1 GRRRERRGPRP
12 GAVRARTP
20 PDDRRHAA
28 AAQADQPRRTPDPG
42 DARPARVLARLV
54 GRGPEGHEGTL
65 SEAPLAR
72 GAVGRAPEP
81 EDEERVRRL
90 GGLGV
95 REVLISCGNRTK
107 GSGMQARIFQRP
119 KNAMQSG
126 KALTDQWILDFVP
139 AEAKKPDPLMGWA
152 GSGDT
157 RQQVQLRFPSKE
169 AAIAYAEK
177 YGINAI
183 VHETPPRRLK
193 LQAYADNF
201 R

>member
-1 GRRRERRGPRP
+1 AAAARPAGAARVRLPRRHASSDRLCGGRRPERRGPRP

-81 EDEERVRRL
+81 EDE
-90 GGLGV
+90 
-95 REVLISCGNRTK
+95 
-107 GSGMQARIFQRP
+107 
-119 KNAMQSG
+119 
-126 KALTDQWILDFVP
+126 
-139 AEAKKPDPLMGWA
+139 
-152 GSGDT
+152 
-157 RQQVQLRFPSKE
+157 
-169 AAIAYAEK
+169 
-177 YGINAI
+177 
-183 VHETPPRRLK
+183 
-193 LQAYADNF
+193 
-201 R
+201 